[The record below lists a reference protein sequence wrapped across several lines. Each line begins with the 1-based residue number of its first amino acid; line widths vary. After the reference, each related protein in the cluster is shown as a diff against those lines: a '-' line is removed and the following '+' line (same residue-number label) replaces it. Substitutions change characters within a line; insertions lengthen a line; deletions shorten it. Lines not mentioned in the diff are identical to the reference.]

1 MTILE
6 KKVDAIA
13 RSLLAR
19 NKEQRNKALEDL
31 RALMSGVVPCGTVRE
46 EIDSILTEIGIPARL
61 SGFKYLSECIYLCL
75 EKGLETKNGFWAVIY
90 PAAAKTF
97 NTTPSR
103 VERGMRHALDV
114 CFARCDP
121 DVVLAY
127 FGNTI
132 DQDRGAPTLGEF
144 IIRICYAVRN
154 RIGGE

>member
-13 RSLLAR
+13 RSLLAL
-19 NKEQRNKALEDL
+19 NNEQHNKALEDL
-31 RALMSGVVPCGTVRE
+31 RALMSGVVPCGTMRE
-46 EIDSILTEIGIPARL
+46 EIDSILTEIGIPSNL
-61 SGFKYLSECIYLCL
+61 SGFKYLSECIYLRL

-90 PAAAKTF
+90 PSAAKTF

-121 DVVLAY
+121 DIVRAY

-132 DQDRGAPTLGEF
+132 DPYRGAPTLGEF
-144 IIRICYAVRN
+144 IIRICYAVRD